1 MLYLQAIYYHSLL
14 AYKSA
19 QLYIDIV
26 DVIVSMFSS
35 WSSYDHAFD
44 RKSDACK
51 YSMIDICEFFY
62 MYATL
67 RNKNKTGWGSQI
79 IIIPH
84 RYKSVCDYLKKRHMS
99 GRQNFM
105 YP

>member
-44 RKSDACK
+44 RKSDACN
-51 YSMIDICEFFY
+51 YFMIDIC
-62 MYATL
+62 AIDL
-67 RNKNKTGWGSQI
+67 RRFDEYHYI
-79 IIIPH
+79 CIDAILFIPDIWF
-84 RYKSVCDYLKKRHMS
+84 VC
-99 GRQNFM
+99 
-105 YP
+105 